1 MRTSGVPVG
10 VSLTGGADGDAVQIQ
25 TVGVDETADLG
36 AIQHTASMV
45 LGEARQAGVSIPGPL
60 MLTEARAIP
69 FMLTEAQVFY
79 SGGRPVEARVAGH
92 RAEIDHW
99 TEDNQPVLLF
109 PRWSSEPAPRWAEDG
124 GLLPE
129 DAARAHWAVRA
140 SSAMLDGELKPTLR
154 RLWNLSEHANAAF
167 LPWRGLRDLAEAEA
181 EQPEDLQRV
190 TRLVLN
196 LLKENAEGAAEFALT
211 DAGAPWRDRLV
222 RELKKRLRELRRAA
236 GMSGDAPPAVDAG
249 ANVTEAAAEWLAGTF
264 QIEGAKSAEELRRRA
279 EVSPWAPW
287 APEDAQ
293 DFAFL
298 LRRLVTLTWRN
309 GLEAEA
315 ERARRNRPALP
326 RVTAVDV
333 SDVATR
339 NAFLPGLDDGLV
351 RSSKGGVRATIS
363 GGVVDVER
371 VREGLALMPS
381 MPFHRMV
388 RTLVHAGYDQAE
400 AGVEDYRV
408 VSVPGGYAGLTER
421 LELSAKYR
429 KDVRLIAEAGAR
441 IEWRI
446 GGRQGIAWWTLD
458 APVPGVTFAH
468 RGQGAEVTFTL
479 GTMLLP
485 YAARRMRQ
493 QQTLADDAIDRRLV
507 PELRHDP
514 PMYGRGNE
522 QAAIYTMARRFLTF
536 MVDNGLA
543 LARDGGIVVTPDQ
556 WAQLAKDSGL
566 PAVLA
571 LKVVRKW
578 ADGDGDTAPPL
589 IEYLDGGLVR
599 LSETYRAEHDFIV
612 DGVRRRA
619 KRDQDIK
626 RAHQRRKQE
635 S

>member
-1 MRTSGVPVG
+1 MTDDGPIIGVFLETQSGGRVNVR
-10 VSLTGGADGDAVQIQ
+10 VVGADEVPLQSEIANAHMRLL
-25 TVGVDETADLG
+25 VDEA
-36 AIQHTASMV
+36 V
-45 LGEARQAGVSIPGPL
+45 KAGVRPPAWFIFGS
-60 MLTEARAIP
+60 
-69 FMLTEAQVFY
+69 AQIFY
-79 SGGRPVEARVAGH
+79 KRGRPVEARMSGVTRKVAHYTDDG
-92 RAEIDHW
+92 
-99 TEDNQPVLLF
+99 QPVWLF
-109 PRWSSEPAPRWAEDG
+109 PPWSTDPAPRWSEDG
-124 GLLPE
+124 GMMPE
-129 DAARAHWAVRA
+129 DAERTYQAARNQAVER
-140 SSAMLDGELKPTLR
+140 DGELQPVLR
-154 RLWNLSEHANAAF
+154 RWWNLHEHSPRSF
-167 LPWRGLRDLAEAEA
+167 VFWRDLADLAESEADFPLA
-181 EQPEDLQRV
+181 AQGVARV
-190 TRLVLN
+190 TLEKLRD
-196 LLKENAEGAAEFALT
+196 EPAAAYALSE
-211 DAGAPWRDRLV
+211 AGAPWQHKLVKGIKARLV
-222 RELKKRLRELRRAA
+222 ELRQAA
-236 GMSGDAPPAVDAG
+236 GMDGEAPPMDDAG
-249 ANVTEAAAEWLAGTF
+249 AEVTRKASAWLAETF
-264 QIEGAKSAEELRRRA
+264 PKDGAESAEELRRRA
-279 EVSPWAPW
+279 MPEPWAPW
-287 APEDAQ
+287 WPEDGQ
-293 DFAFL
+293 NFAFVLRVLAL
-298 LRRLVTLTWRN
+298 LVWRN
-309 GLEAEA
+309 EVEAEA
-315 ERARRNRPALP
+315 ERARRTRPALP

-507 PELRHDP
+507 PELRYDP

-536 MVDNGLA
+536 MVDNGLE
-543 LARDGGIVVTPDQ
+543 LARDGGIVVTPEQ
-556 WAQLAKDSGL
+556 WAKLAKASGL

-571 LKVVRKW
+571 LKVVKKW
-578 ADGDGDTAPPL
+578 ADGDGDAAPPL

>member
-1 MRTSGVPVG
+1 MILDPATVLRSIFGRLLV
-10 VSLTGGADGDAVQIQ
+10 DA
-25 TVGVDETADLG
+25 
-36 AIQHTASMV
+36 
-45 LGEARQAGVSIPGPL
+45 EAAGVMIPHGLEPS
-60 MLTEARAIP
+60 EVI
-69 FMLTEAQVFY
+69 VFY
-79 SGGRPVEARVAGH
+79 SDGRPVEAMASGTLPDGDAWVT
-92 RAEIDHW
+92 D
-99 TEDNQPVLLF
+99 
-109 PRWSSEPAPRWAEDG
+109 PAPRWTTQG
-124 GLLPE
+124 RLLPE
-129 DAARAHWAVRA
+129 DDERPHSYARADGSWGNRRRTRA
-140 SSAMLDGELKPTLR
+140 AMSAYQLLE
-154 RLWNLSEHANAAF
+154 
-167 LPWRGLRDLAEAEA
+167 DLAESTIDL
-181 EQPEDLQRV
+181 PEDLQRV
-190 TRLVLN
+190 ARLVLER
-196 LLKENAEGAAEFALT
+196 LAGAGEENAGYALAEAGRGWRIRLAEG
-211 DAGAPWRDRLV
+211 
-222 RELKKRLRELRRAA
+222 LKKRVADMRRAT
-236 GMSGDAPPAVDAG
+236 GMDAPWPGPADERG
-249 ANVTEAAAEWLAGTF
+249 VTEAAAAWMAETF
-264 QIEGAKSAEELRRRA
+264 PNGGAESAEELRQRA
-279 EVSPWAPW
+279 KASPWAPW
-287 APEDAQ
+287 WPEDGE

-298 LRRLVTLTWRN
+298 LRRLTRLVWRN

-315 ERARRNRPALP
+315 ERARRTRPALP

-507 PELRHDP
+507 PELRYDP

-536 MVDNGLA
+536 MVDNGLE
-543 LARDGGIVVTPDQ
+543 LARDGGIVVTPEQ
-556 WAQLAKDSGL
+556 WAKLAKASGL

-571 LKVVRKW
+571 LKVVKKW
-578 ADGDGDTAPPL
+578 ADGDGDAAPPL